1 MLKGRYKKVEDK
13 TAERKNKNEDTQET
27 PVMSEQ
33 AREILDKYREDLKRG
48 KSPITQKNQA
58 DKGKGLDVYPSILEY
73 TKIEYVVKR
82 ALLTCNRCT
91 QEARKVKI
99 DSVEYPGELMHV
111 QMNSRIYVEDREMTI
126 NGKVPAGVK
135 DCFGGLRGE
144 EEKRKEAE
152 EGEGKED
159 KKKKKVKVNIV
170 SFGNCTCIPQ
180 GEELDK
186 IIQSENLMDKKEK
199 IKKAIENGKG
209 TCYCFMNLNKEWEN
223 LPIPNESVLREMVL
237 PKGGVEKKAF
247 RSNSY
252 LKFNE
257 MEGIHMGSK
266 LFCQFGQGIITALES
281 GQNNVDTII
290 DPTDEKLL
298 KILAT
303 IYGEA
308 AGCSEMAWRVVA
320 HAIMNR
326 IGIREWDDYG
336 TAYKIIENTG
346 FEAFKDP
353 NEPYFE
359 VLGYLQN
366 RDFANKRIERFLEV
380 VLPIIMEEEEDITN
394 NVTLFYSPNAQ
405 NKRNREAPQWSKSEA
420 IEEVFIEGTES
431 DDFRFFRYKD

>member
-1 MLKGRYKKVEDK
+1 
-13 TAERKNKNEDTQET
+13 
-27 PVMSEQ
+27 
-33 AREILDKYREDLKRG
+33 
-48 KSPITQKNQA
+48 
-58 DKGKGLDVYPSILEY
+58 
-73 TKIEYVVKR
+73 
-82 ALLTCNRCT
+82 
-91 QEARKVKI
+91 
-99 DSVEYPGELMHV
+99 
-111 QMNSRIYVEDREMTI
+111 
-126 NGKVPAGVK
+126 
-135 DCFGGLRGE
+135 
-144 EEKRKEAE
+144 
-152 EGEGKED
+152 
-159 KKKKKVKVNIV
+159 
-170 SFGNCTCIPQ
+170 
-180 GEELDK
+180 
-186 IIQSENLMDKKEK
+186 
-199 IKKAIENGKG
+199 
-209 TCYCFMNLNKEWEN
+209 MNLNKEWEN